1 MNDFEVMPIGTHREI
16 KLSRELAHEIE
27 KEIIKNP
34 DSIPLEIIQAYKR
47 LYGEYIRQQQQEE
60 CLTIR

>member
-1 MNDFEVMPIGTHREI
+1 MNDFEVLPIGTIREI

>member
-34 DSIPLEIIQAYKR
+34 DLCLRSIHF
-47 LYGEYIRQQQQEE
+47 
-60 CLTIR
+60 

>member
-1 MNDFEVMPIGTHREI
+1 MNDFEVLPIGTIREI
-16 KLSRELAHEIE
+16 RLSRELAHEIE

-34 DSIPLEIIQAYKR
+34 DSIPLDIIQAYKR